1 VLLTPHILAGVAI
14 VTLTPNPIL
23 GLIFV
28 LLSHYFLDLF
38 PHKEYTIK
46 TIRAGQWSKSL
57 PDFLKVFLDIILG
70 LAAVFFIAGLSPLIL
85 AASFVTLIPDGLT
98 LLYCIFPANKLLE
111 KHLKIHWAIN
121 NICGNKKIPAFWG
134 IASQIT
140 VVAVA
145 IYFLL

>member
-70 LAAVFFIAGLSPLIL
+70 LGYLRAVLSRENNRLAEQIEDLIKNHN
-85 AASFVTLIPDGLT
+85 V
-98 LLYCIFPANKLLE
+98 
-111 KHLKIHWAIN
+111 
-121 NICGNKKIPAFWG
+121 
-134 IASQIT
+134 
-140 VVAVA
+140 
-145 IYFLL
+145 FLL